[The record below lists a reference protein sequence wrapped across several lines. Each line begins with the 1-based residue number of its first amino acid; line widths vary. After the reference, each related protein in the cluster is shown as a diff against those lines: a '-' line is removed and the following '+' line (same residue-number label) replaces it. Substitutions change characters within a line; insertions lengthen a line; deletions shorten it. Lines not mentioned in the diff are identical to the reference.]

1 MNRTKVTVAC
11 QACQKKK
18 VKCTGSAPCTTC
30 SRSGHKCIFS
40 NNAKKRGPR
49 NGNVEVI
56 RTSAHRLN
64 CVLQKHPDLRDQ
76 ISQMLESNG
85 NNENNSKHSRQ
96 SGKSGLYAY
105 LVPKKPD
112 IPIKPQRCQDQEDH
126 QSPFFCKPMPV
137 YPSNMRR
144 DLPSKRSEI
153 NGYTPLTSHNI
164 SEVVTS
170 ATKNTSIKD
179 LTLPPPYSQSSM
191 RKGMSMSVYSSS
203 LGTQLLLPAPDLG
216 IGMDFLQKS
225 LISSLKKS
233 KDEDHVSTDGSFNVK
248 EEKDSVTIS
257 LPSLPSPPSYLSS
270 PTSTY
275 CPPTPTSSSSPPLSP
290 RSYTAKRSSI
300 HLLSKPAPWHDY
312 MELDGS
318 Y

>member
-76 ISQMLESNG
+76 INQMLESNG
-85 NNENNSKHSRQ
+85 NNENNNKHSRQ

-112 IPIKPQRCQDQEDH
+112 VPIKPQRCQDQEDH

-144 DLPSKRSEI
+144 DLTSKRTD
-153 NGYTPLTSHNI
+153 NGYTPLTSQNI

-216 IGMDFLQKS
+216 IGMDVLQKS

-233 KDEDHVSTDGSFNVK
+233 KDEDHVSTDGSFIVK
-248 EEKDSVTIS
+248 EEKDSITIS
-257 LPSLPSPPSYLSS
+257 LPSLPSSPSYLSS

-300 HLLSKPAPWHDY
+300 HLLSKPAPWHDF
-312 MELDGS
+312 MEID